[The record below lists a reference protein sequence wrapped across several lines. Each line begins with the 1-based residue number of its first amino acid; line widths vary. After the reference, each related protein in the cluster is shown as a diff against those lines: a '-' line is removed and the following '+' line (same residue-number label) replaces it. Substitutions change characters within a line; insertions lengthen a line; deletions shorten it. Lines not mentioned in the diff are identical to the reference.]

1 MIPVRARVV
10 PVRARAIPVRER
22 VSKQLPVRERV
33 APKRARA
40 HYVPVRAR
48 VYTRACTGN
57 TRARTGTLLKR
68 VHLWVFGCDAPVRA
82 RVIPVRE
89 RVASECEQVVSTLR
103 VTMLYKWVVSV
114 HEQLV
119 R

>member
-1 MIPVRARVV
+1 MIPVRARV
-10 PVRARAIPVRER
+10 IPVRTRVISVCER
-22 VSKQLPVRERV
+22 VSKQIPVRERV

-48 VYTRACTGN
+48 VY